1 MPLVKRNIEP
11 RHLCRGALPDG
22 VTSELECVTN
32 STLAAI
38 IKQLGSLS
46 RHAEDIFGELFNE
59 ANSFYL
65 RMSSLQERVDQLAVK
80 VTQLDSTVE
89 EVSLQDIN
97 MRKAFKS
104 STIQDQQVVSRTSVP
119 NPVVEMYHR
128 GDKPP
133 PLNILSPY
141 RDDKKDALKFYT
153 DPSYFFNL
161 WKEKMLQ
168 ATEDKRKEKRRQKG
182 CPAHPDRPHSRQAPP
197 RSPLSISEQQKQV
210 EDPGREVKK
219 VRKARNRRQEWNVLA
234 YDKEF
239 RPDARLTPSP
249 YHGMSSEGSLSP
261 DSRSM
266 ASDSYPASPS
276 HPPNQAPGTVHPA
289 DLQARDHLSAAAQT
303 QSLDRGLRPANQPP
317 GAAGPAA
324 GGRHAASLG
333 RTPSGHG
340 VQAGGDPTVNGP
352 RQQSVKDYRAAHG
365 GQPSTIP
372 EYYIPPAP
380 PPPPPTIPS
389 AQTAFDSAAVP
400 PNAAAAASAVP
411 PTSSALSRPY
421 SPSPPPPPANY
432 VPSPAHPPSG
442 APPAAPPPPPPGVPT
457 GFHAH
462 PSSPHAAGD
471 AGPAARKSTMLGM
484 IPMSDARSDLL
495 AAIRRGIQLRKVQ
508 EQREQEAKREP
519 VGNDVATI
527 LSRRIAVEYS
537 ESDDDSEL
545 DENEWS
551 D

>member
-59 ANSFYL
+59 ANSFYM
-65 RMSSLQERVDQLAVK
+65 RMNSLQERVDLLVIK

-104 STIQDQQVVSRTSVP
+104 STVQNQQVVSRNSIP
-119 NPVVEMYHR
+119 NPVMEMYQR
-128 GDKPP
+128 CDKPP
-133 PLNILSPY
+133 PLNILTPY
-141 RDDKKDALKFYT
+141 RDDKKDGLKFYT

-168 ATEDKRKEKRRQKG
+168 ATEDKRKEKRRQK
-182 CPAHPDRPHSRQAPP
+182 
-197 RSPLSISEQQKQV
+197 EQRLV
-210 EDPGREVKK
+210 EDSTREVKK
-219 VRKARNRRQEWNVLA
+219 VRKARNRRLEWNMMA

-239 RPDARLTPSP
+239 RPDN
-249 YHGMSSEGSLSP
+249 
-261 DSRSM
+261 RSY
-266 ASDSYPASPS
+266 ASDAADHSYPASP
-276 HPPNQAPGTVHPA
+276 NHPA
-289 DLQARDHLSAAAQT
+289 QLLAPASHLAPAEHKEGVLAAT
-303 QSLDRGLRPANQPP
+303 NPP
-317 GAAGPAA
+317 EHVFRPAA
-324 GGRHAASLG
+324 GSRQNSLT
-333 RTPSGHG
+333 RLQQPH
-340 VQAGGDPTVNGP
+340 VPPPPEAVLNGP
-352 RQQSVKDYRAAHG
+352 RPHLVKDYG
-365 GQPSTIP
+365 PQPVP
-372 EYYIPPAP
+372 MAEYFVPPAP
-380 PPPPPTIPS
+380 PPPPPVIPS
-389 AQTAFDSAAVP
+389 AQTAFDSPISAPPALAPGSAAP
-400 PNAAAAASAVP
+400 PSYA
-411 PTSSALSRPY
+411 
-421 SPSPPPPPANY
+421 PSPPPVPPGPYSA
-432 VPSPAHPPSG
+432 SPPQTGPMGPPV
-442 APPAAPPPPPPGVPT
+442 APPPPPPGPPAVSASPAHSASPPAPT
-457 GFHAH
+457 VE
-462 PSSPHAAGD
+462 P
-471 AGPAARKSTMLGM
+471 RKPQIPLM
-484 IPMSDARSDLL
+484 PMSDARSDLL

-508 EQREQEAKREP
+508 EQWEQEAKKEP

-545 DENEWS
+545 DDNEWS

>member
-59 ANSFYL
+59 ANSFYM
-65 RMSSLQERVDQLAVK
+65 RMNSLQERVDLLVIK

-104 STIQDQQVVSRTSVP
+104 STIQNQQVVSRNSIP
-119 NPVVEMYHR
+119 NPVMEMYQR
-128 GDKPP
+128 CDKPP
-133 PLNILSPY
+133 PLNILTPY
-141 RDDKKDALKFYT
+141 RDDKKDGLKFYT

-168 ATEDKRKEKRRQKG
+168 ATEDKRKEKRRQK
-182 CPAHPDRPHSRQAPP
+182 
-197 RSPLSISEQQKQV
+197 EQRLV
-210 EDPGREVKK
+210 EDSTREVKK
-219 VRKARNRRQEWNVLA
+219 VRKARNRRLEWNMMA

-239 RPDARLTPSP
+239 RPDN
-249 YHGMSSEGSLSP
+249 
-261 DSRSM
+261 RSY
-266 ASDSYPASPS
+266 ASDAADHSYPASP
-276 HPPNQAPGTVHPA
+276 NHPA
-289 DLQARDHLSAAAQT
+289 QQILAPASHLSADNKEVI
-303 QSLDRGLRPANQPP
+303 LVANQAQEHVYRPT
-317 GAAGPAA
+317 AAGS
-324 GGRHAASLG
+324 RQNSLN
-333 RTPSGHG
+333 RVQQPHVPQPSE
-340 VQAGGDPTVNGP
+340 TMLNGP
-352 RQQSVKDYRAAHG
+352 RPQIVKDYGPQQVPMA
-365 GQPSTIP
+365 
-372 EYYIPPAP
+372 EYFVPPAP
-380 PPPPPTIPS
+380 PPPPPVIPS
-389 AQTAFDSAAVP
+389 AQTAFDSPISAPPTMA
-400 PNAAAAASAVP
+400 PNAAATAAH
-411 PTSSALSRPY
+411 SSYA
-421 SPSPPPPPANY
+421 PSPPP
-432 VPSPAHPPSG
+432 
-442 APPAAPPPPPPGVPT
+442 APPCPYSASPPQTGPMGPPIAPPPPPPGPPT
-457 GFHAH
+457 ITTSPAH
-462 PSSPHAAGD
+462 LASP
-471 AGPAARKSTMLGM
+471 PAMTVEPRKPQFPL

-508 EQREQEAKREP
+508 EQWEQEAKKEP

>member
-59 ANSFYL
+59 ANSFYM
-65 RMSSLQERVDQLAVK
+65 RMNSLQERVDLLVIK

-104 STIQDQQVVSRTSVP
+104 STVQNQQVVSRNSIP
-119 NPVVEMYHR
+119 NPVMEMYQR
-128 GDKPP
+128 CDKPP
-133 PLNILSPY
+133 PLNILTPY
-141 RDDKKDALKFYT
+141 RDDKKDGLKFYT

-168 ATEDKRKEKRRQKG
+168 ATEDKRKEKRRQK
-182 CPAHPDRPHSRQAPP
+182 
-197 RSPLSISEQQKQV
+197 EQRLV
-210 EDPGREVKK
+210 EDSTREVKK
-219 VRKARNRRQEWNVLA
+219 VRKARNRRLEWNMMA

-239 RPDARLTPSP
+239 RPDNRFSPSP
-249 YHGMSSEGSLSP
+249 YHMASSEGSLSP
-261 DSRSM
+261 DNSY
-266 ASDSYPASPS
+266 ASDAADHSYPASP
-276 HPPNQAPGTVHPA
+276 NHPA
-289 DLQARDHLSAAAQT
+289 QLLAPASHLAPAEHKEGVLAAT
-303 QSLDRGLRPANQPP
+303 NPP
-317 GAAGPAA
+317 EHVFRPAA
-324 GGRHAASLG
+324 GSRQNSLTRLQQPHAPPPPEAVL
-333 RTPSGHG
+333 
-340 VQAGGDPTVNGP
+340 NGP
-352 RQQSVKDYRAAHG
+352 RPHLVKDYG
-365 GQPSTIP
+365 PQPVP
-372 EYYIPPAP
+372 MAEYFVPPAP
-380 PPPPPTIPS
+380 PPPPPVIPS
-389 AQTAFDSAAVP
+389 AQTAFDSP
-400 PNAAAAASAVP
+400 I
-411 PTSSALSRPY
+411 
-421 SPSPPPPPANY
+421 SPPGPPA
-432 VPSPAHPPSG
+432 VSASPAHS
-442 APPAAPPPPPPGVPT
+442 ASPPA
-457 GFHAH
+457 
-462 PSSPHAAGD
+462 
-471 AGPAARKSTMLGM
+471 PAVEPRKPQIPLM
-484 IPMSDARSDLL
+484 PMSDARSDLL

-508 EQREQEAKREP
+508 EQWEQEAKKEP

-545 DENEWS
+545 DDNEWS

>member
-46 RHAEDIFGELFNE
+46 KLHAEDIFGELFNE
-59 ANSFYL
+59 ANSFYM
-65 RMSSLQERVDQLAVK
+65 RMNSLQERVDLLVIK

-104 STIQDQQVVSRTSVP
+104 STVQNQQVVSRNSIP
-119 NPVVEMYHR
+119 NPVMEMYQR
-128 GDKPP
+128 CDKPP
-133 PLNILSPY
+133 PLNILTPY
-141 RDDKKDALKFYT
+141 RDDKKDGLKFYT

-168 ATEDKRKEKRRQKG
+168 ATEDKRKEKRRQK
-182 CPAHPDRPHSRQAPP
+182 
-197 RSPLSISEQQKQV
+197 EQRLV
-210 EDPGREVKK
+210 EDPTREVKK
-219 VRKARNRRQEWNVLA
+219 VRKARNRRLEWNMMA

-239 RPDARLTPSP
+239 RPDNRFSPSP
-249 YHGMSSEGSLSP
+249 YHMASSEGSLSP
-261 DSRSM
+261 DNRQYISGVSLCCRSY
-266 ASDSYPASPS
+266 ASDAADHSYPASPN
-276 HPPNQAPGTVHPA
+276 HPAQLLAPAAHLAPAEHKEGVLAPPNPQEHVYRPAPGSRQNSLNR
-289 DLQARDHLSAAAQT
+289 LQ
-303 QSLDRGLRPANQPP
+303 QPHVP
-317 GAAGPAA
+317 PPPEAV
-324 GGRHAASLG
+324 L
-333 RTPSGHG
+333 
-340 VQAGGDPTVNGP
+340 NGP
-352 RQQSVKDYRAAHG
+352 RPHLVKDYG
-365 GQPSTIP
+365 PQPVP
-372 EYYIPPAP
+372 MAEYFVPPAP
-380 PPPPPTIPS
+380 PPPPPVIPS
-389 AQTAFDSAAVP
+389 AQTAFDTVSA
-400 PNAAAAASAVP
+400 
-411 PTSSALSRPY
+411 
-421 SPSPPPPPANY
+421 
-432 VPSPAHPPSG
+432 SPAHS
-442 APPAAPPPPPPGVPT
+442 ASPPA
-457 GFHAH
+457 
-462 PSSPHAAGD
+462 
-471 AGPAARKSTMLGM
+471 PAVEPRKPQIPLM
-484 IPMSDARSDLL
+484 PMSDARSDLL

-508 EQREQEAKREP
+508 EQWEQEAKKEP

>member
-11 RHLCRGALPDG
+11 RHLCRGALPNG

-46 RHAEDIFGELFNE
+46 RHAEDVFGELFNE
-59 ANSFYL
+59 ANCFYM
-65 RMSSLQERVDQLAVK
+65 RMNSLQERVDLLAIK

-104 STIQDQQVVSRTSVP
+104 STVQNQQVVSRNSIS
-119 NPVVEMYHR
+119 NPVMEIYHR
-128 GDKPP
+128 CDKPP

-141 RDDKKDALKFYT
+141 RDDKKDGLKFYT

-168 ATEDKRKEKRRQKG
+168 ATEDKRKEKRRQKEL
-182 CPAHPDRPHSRQAPP
+182 R
-197 RSPLSISEQQKQV
+197 LV
-210 EDPGREVKK
+210 EDNTREVKK
-219 VRKARNRRQEWNVLA
+219 VRKARNRRHEWNMMA

-239 RPDARLTPSP
+239 RPDNRFSTSP
-249 YHGMSSEGSLSP
+249 YHGASSEGSLSP
-261 DSRSM
+261 DTRSYV
-266 ASDSYPASPS
+266 SDAGEQSYPASPS
-276 HPPNQAPGTVHPA
+276 HLAQHAAALAALLPIEGKEIMALANQMQERGYRASAPGSRQNSLTRVQQQHVP
-289 DLQARDHLSAAAQT
+289 QLSDNM
-303 QSLDRGLRPANQPP
+303 L
-317 GAAGPAA
+317 
-324 GGRHAASLG
+324 
-333 RTPSGHG
+333 
-340 VQAGGDPTVNGP
+340 NGP
-352 RQQSVKDYRAAHG
+352 RPQMIKDYSA
-365 GQPSTIP
+365 QQMI
-372 EYYIPPAP
+372 EYFVP
-380 PPPPPTIPS
+380 PPPPPPPPLIPS
-389 AQTAFDSAAVP
+389 AQTAFDSPASVP
-400 PNAAAAASAVP
+400 PSLAPSTVTAV
-411 PTSSALSRPY
+411 TRTY
-421 SPSPPPPPANY
+421 TPSPPLPAPPCTYSPPPLA
-432 VPSPAHPPSG
+432 PAGPPV
-442 APPAAPPPPPPGVPT
+442 APPPPPPGPPALT
-457 GFHAH
+457 TSPAH
-462 PSSPHAAGD
+462 TISPPSINEP
-471 AGPAARKSTMLGM
+471 RKPQIPLM
-484 IPMSDARSDLL
+484 PMSDARSDLL

-508 EQREQEAKREP
+508 EQREQEAKKEP

>member
-59 ANSFYL
+59 ANSFYM
-65 RMSSLQERVDQLAVK
+65 RMNSLQERVDLLVIK

-104 STIQDQQVVSRTSVP
+104 STVQNQQVVSRNSIP
-119 NPVVEMYHR
+119 NPVMEMYQR
-128 GDKPP
+128 CDKPP
-133 PLNILSPY
+133 PLNILTPY
-141 RDDKKDALKFYT
+141 RDDKKDGLKFYT

-168 ATEDKRKEKRRQKG
+168 ATEDKRKEKRRQK
-182 CPAHPDRPHSRQAPP
+182 
-197 RSPLSISEQQKQV
+197 EQRLV
-210 EDPGREVKK
+210 EDSTREVKK
-219 VRKARNRRQEWNVLA
+219 VRKARNRRLEWNMMA

-239 RPDARLTPSP
+239 RPDN
-249 YHGMSSEGSLSP
+249 
-261 DSRSM
+261 RSY
-266 ASDSYPASPS
+266 ASDAADHSYPASPN
-276 HPPNQAPGTVHPA
+276 HPAQLLAPVEHKEGVLAPPNPQEHVYRPAPGSRQNSLSR
-289 DLQARDHLSAAAQT
+289 LQ
-303 QSLDRGLRPANQPP
+303 QP
-317 GAAGPAA
+317 
-324 GGRHAASLG
+324 HAPPPPEAVL
-333 RTPSGHG
+333 
-340 VQAGGDPTVNGP
+340 NGP
-352 RQQSVKDYRAAHG
+352 RPHLVKDYG
-365 GQPSTIP
+365 PQPVP
-372 EYYIPPAP
+372 MAEYFVPPAP
-380 PPPPPTIPS
+380 PPPPPVIPS
-389 AQTAFDSAAVP
+389 AQTAFDSPISAP
-400 PNAAAAASAVP
+400 PALAPGSAGP
-411 PTSSALSRPY
+411 PSYA
-421 SPSPPPPPANY
+421 PSPPP
-432 VPSPAHPPSG
+432 
-442 APPAAPPPPPPGVPT
+442 APPGPYSASPPQAGPMGPPVAPPPPPPGPPAVSASPAHSASPPAPT
-457 GFHAH
+457 VE
-462 PSSPHAAGD
+462 P
-471 AGPAARKSTMLGM
+471 RKPQIPLM
-484 IPMSDARSDLL
+484 PMSDARSDLL

-508 EQREQEAKREP
+508 EQWEQEAKKEP